1 MLPHS
6 IRKVIKMQDY
16 NGWTNRNTWLI
27 NLHFGELLNSY
38 KEDDIEITADFIKE
52 IWLEHFELETKHLD
66 VVVMDFLDFEGI
78 NWEEIAEHYKV

>member
-1 MLPHS
+1 
-6 IRKVIKMQDY
+6 MQDY

-27 NLHFGELLNSY
+27 NLHFGGLLDGY

-78 NWEEIAEHYKV
+78 NWEEIAEHYQV

>member
-1 MLPHS
+1 
-6 IRKVIKMQDY
+6 MQDY

-66 VVVMDFLDFEGI
+66 VVFMDFLDFEGL
-78 NWEEIAEHYKV
+78 NWAEIAEHYHV